1 MEMVTDPPI
10 GRDGRRLL
18 QRARLFISQNG
29 RAYPLSL
36 AADVAGADRA
46 VAGGY
51 ARRVPGDR
59 HFVWVTTKGE
69 AYLDRLM
76 RCE

>member
-1 MEMVTDPPI
+1 MQMVTDPPI

-18 QRARLFISQNG
+18 HRARLFISQNG
-29 RAYPLSL
+29 RAYPLAL
-36 AADVAGADRA
+36 ASDIAGAERA

-51 ARRVPGDR
+51 ARRERGDT
-59 HFVWVTTKGE
+59 HFVWVTEKGE

-76 RCE
+76 RAE

>member
-1 MEMVTDPPI
+1 MGMVTDPPI
-10 GRDGRRLL
+10 GRDGRNLL
-18 QRARLFISQNG
+18 YRARLFFRQNK
-29 RAYPLSL
+29 RAYPLALNS
-36 AADVAGADRA
+36 DIRGAEQA

-51 ARRVPGDR
+51 AKRKRGDP
-59 HFVWVTTKGE
+59 HFVTVTEKGE